1 MLSYEN
7 RRVIAALVLAAVMV
21 AAPGCTAINPGDGGA
36 GGASTGPALDS
47 VPDTADV
54 VAYVNVQEM
63 RTDSTLRTLLET
75 ADQAD
80 DSAESPEEMLSDLES
95 ESGLDPAGVGQAT
108 MFGQF
113 PNESAISD
121 AGYFGMVVTADW
133 TEDDVVTAVENG
145 SEFDLESG
153 QYAGATVYEPVGDD
167 GNENAWLGVVENGTY
182 VLGTEDA
189 VKDSI
194 DVDAGDSEAVSGTL
208 RTTFED
214 TENTLF
220 RFASSVPGEQVPQA
234 GQTSAFEKAT
244 VVAGTMNT
252 YDNETVEL
260 SATVTFSEESA
271 TTNAKNIVEGAVALS
286 RSELQGNTSDLL
298 ADDHLW
304 VGQDGTS
311 MTVTTR
317 NSVDDL
323 VSALEDAGSTDTGMA
338 MPLGL
343 ATSTAA

>member
-1 MLSYEN
+1 MPSYQN

-63 RTDSTLRTLLET
+63 RTDSTLRTLLNET
-75 ADQAD
+75 ADQTD

-167 GNENAWLGVVENGTY
+167 ENTWLGVVENGTY

-220 RFASSVPGEQVPQA
+220 RFASSVPGEQVPQG
-234 GQTSAFEKAT
+234 GQMSAFEKAT

-271 TTNAKNIVEGAVALS
+271 TTNAKDMVEGAIALS
-286 RSELQGNTSDLL
+286 RSSVQGDTSDLL

-311 MTVTTR
+311 MTVTSR
-317 NSVDDL
+317 NSVDTL
-323 VSALEDAGSTDTGMA
+323 VSALEETGGTTTS
-338 MPLGL
+338 PTL
-343 ATSTAA
+343 AVQPVEFAAA